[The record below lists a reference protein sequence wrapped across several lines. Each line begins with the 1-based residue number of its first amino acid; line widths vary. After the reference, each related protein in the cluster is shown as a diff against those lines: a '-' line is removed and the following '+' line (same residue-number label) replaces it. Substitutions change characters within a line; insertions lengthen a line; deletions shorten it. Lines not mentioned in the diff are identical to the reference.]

1 MIKNIVKILLI
12 VLCFIFPI
20 ISIEDI
26 VPWVVA
32 LVFIHRSVKIFNKD
46 GSIKNIAINT
56 LYAGGI
62 ILIYNVLARVIEAYL
77 VKLLL

>member
-26 VPWVVA
+26 VPWVVS
-32 LVFIHRSVKIFNKD
+32 LVFIHRSVKSFNKD